1 MITLHNNEDA
11 LPTTETDFIYTLNIM
26 LDIQA
31 RSYIV
36 LFFETEMWIILYPS
50 KCTYE
55 DLPLDFFWKATFW
68 RAQEFQFTM
77 YVPIFQT
84 GSNLQCLVSQR
95 HATTKPRLSP
105 NCSDRCST
113 QPNML
118 VFFWSDIHE
127 LSKRFLNDRVL
138 NKAFIFLTSQW
149 SFVHPLQLAVL
160 CIMCPNFPF
169 LPGCFFLNLFC
180 CFVRN
185 TMVLWI
191 FITDGTVFFPQQW

>member
-1 MITLHNNEDA
+1 MPCQLLRRIL
-11 LPTTETDFIYTLNIM
+11 FIPLILCLTYRPVHIL
-26 LDIQA
+26 
-31 RSYIV
+31 SYSLKQRCE
-36 LFFETEMWIILYPS
+36 LFYIPLSVPMRIYLWIS
-50 KCTYE
+50 SGRQ
-55 DLPLDFFWKATFW
+55 TFW

-113 QPNML
+113 QPNMS
-118 VFFWSDIHE
+118 VFFWSDINE

-149 SFVHPLQLAVL
+149 SFIHPLQLAVL

-169 LPGCFFLNLFC
+169 LPGCFFKSFF

-191 FITDGTVFFPQQW
+191 FITDGTVFFPNNGN